1 MILFYLLGSVILI
14 ILLSTK
20 FKFHPV
26 SSLISVSFI
35 LGLLLKIEV
44 LDIIK
49 FIFDGVINS
58 ILGIGLIIFFSCVIG
73 QCLKQSSSLNL
84 FSQLILKTFKDKT
97 LSSLNIIGLFIGSV
111 VFCDSAFLVLSGITK
126 TISSTAAYSL
136 NSLNISLAGGL
147 YTSHNLIPPTPGPIA
162 ILNNFNSME
171 LIGDTIIYGFL
182 VSIPSSLISL
192 IFASKIINKTKIKI
206 NYKSD
211 ISYREV
217 FLPFLVIFIPLL
229 IISINTITELIGF
242 NLSREQIENIKTLSN
257 PNFALFV
264 GMSLSF
270 FLPQVRNIKKL
281 IFLES
286 IKDFYPIIFLT
297 SAGSAFGNIIK
308 NSDLIEFLPL
318 FFGNIDINLLNI
330 CLISFI
336 LGAIIKTSQ
345 GSSTS
350 AMIISSSLIFPLISQ
365 LHLEAFGIIMTTLSI
380 GAGSMMISHVN
391 DSYFWIVSKKS
402 DMSLKNS
409 LMYFS
414 TMTVFQSIG
423 TFLFIIFLVK
433 INSL

>member
-20 FKFHPV
+20 LKFHPV
-26 SSLISVSFI
+26 SSLILVSFI
-35 LGLLLKIEV
+35 LGLLLQIEF

-49 FIFDGVINS
+49 FILEGALNS
-58 ILGIGLIIFFSCVIG
+58 VLGIGLIIFFSCVIG
-73 QCLKQSSSLNL
+73 QCLKQSSSLSL

-126 TISSTAAYSL
+126 TISSTTAYSL

-147 YTSHNLIPPTPGPIA
+147 YTSHNLIPPTTGPIA
-162 ILNNFNSME
+162 ILDNFNSME
-171 LIGDTIIYGFL
+171 LIGDMIIYGFFI
-182 VSIPSSLISL
+182 SIPSSFISL
-192 IFASKIINKTKIKI
+192 IFAAKILNKTKIKI
-206 NYKSD
+206 NYNFD
-211 ISYREV
+211 VTFREA
-217 FLPFLVIFIPLL
+217 FLPFIVIFIPLL
-229 IISINTITELIGF
+229 VISINTITEFIGF
-242 NLSREQIENIKTLSN
+242 NLSREQIENIKNLSN

-264 GMSLSF
+264 GMVISF
-270 FLPQVRNIKKL
+270 FLPQVKNKKRM
-281 IFLES
+281 IFIES
-286 IKDFYPIIFLT
+286 LKDFYPIIFLT

-308 NSDLIEFLPL
+308 NSDLINFLPI
-318 FFGNIDINLLNI
+318 FFELIEINLINI
-330 CLISFI
+330 CFISFI

-365 LHLEAFGIIMTTLSI
+365 LNLESFGIIMTTLSI

-402 DMSLKNS
+402 DMNLKDSLF
-409 LMYFS
+409 YFS
-414 TMTVFQSIG
+414 TMTIVQSLG
-423 TFLFIIFLVK
+423 TFLFIIFLVI
-433 INSL
+433 INS

>member
-1 MILFYLLGSVILI
+1 
-14 ILLSTK
+14 
-20 FKFHPV
+20 
-26 SSLISVSFI
+26 
-35 LGLLLKIEV
+35 
-44 LDIIK
+44 
-49 FIFDGVINS
+49 
-58 ILGIGLIIFFSCVIG
+58 
-73 QCLKQSSSLNL
+73 
-84 FSQLILKTFKDKT
+84 
-97 LSSLNIIGLFIGSV
+97 LFIGSV

-126 TISSTAAYSL
+126 TISSTASYSL

>member
-1 MILFYLLGSVILI
+1 MILFYLFGSVILI

-26 SSLISVSFI
+26 SSLIIVSLI
-35 LGLLLKIEV
+35 LGVLLKIEV

-49 FIFDGVINS
+49 FIFDGAINS

-73 QCLKQSSSLNL
+73 QCLKQSSSLTL
-84 FSQLILKTFKDKT
+84 FSQLILKTFKSKT
-97 LSSLNIIGLFIGSV
+97 LSSLNIMGLFIGSV

-126 TISSTAAYSL
+126 TISSTTAYSL
-136 NSLNISLAGGL
+136 SSLNISLAGGL

-182 VSIPSSLISL
+182 ISIPSSVISL
-192 IFASKIINKTKIKI
+192 IFASKIINKTKISI
-206 NYKSD
+206 NYKFD
-211 ISYREV
+211 ISYRDV
-217 FLPFLVIFIPLL
+217 FLPFLVILIPLI
-229 IISINTITELIGF
+229 IISVNTITEFIGL
-242 NLSREQIENIKTLSN
+242 NLSKQQIENIKNLSN
-257 PNFALFV
+257 PNSALFI
-264 GMSLSF
+264 GMALSF
-270 FLPQVRNIKKL
+270 FLPKVRSKKMI
-281 IFLES
+281 IFKES
-286 IKDFYPIIFLT
+286 FKDFYPIIFLT

-308 NSDLIEFLPL
+308 NSDLINFLPL
-318 FFGNIDINLLNI
+318 FFESVDISLINI
-330 CLISFI
+330 CIISFM

-365 LHLEAFGIIMTTLSI
+365 LHLESFGIIMTTLSI

-402 DMSLKNS
+402 EMKLKDSL
-409 LMYFS
+409 LYFS
-414 TMTVFQSIG
+414 SMTVAQSVG
-423 TFLFIIFLVK
+423 TFVFIIFLVV
-433 INSL
+433 INS

>member
-1 MILFYLLGSVILI
+1 MILFYLFGSVILI

-26 SSLISVSFI
+26 SSLIIVSLI
-35 LGLLLKIEV
+35 LGVLLKIEV

-49 FIFDGVINS
+49 FIFDGAVNS

-73 QCLKQSSSLNL
+73 QCLKQSSSLTL
-84 FSQLILKTFKDKT
+84 FSQLILKTFKSKT
-97 LSSLNIIGLFIGSV
+97 LSSLNIMGLFIGSV

-126 TISSTAAYSL
+126 TISSTTAYSL
-136 NSLNISLAGGL
+136 SSLNISLAGGL

-182 VSIPSSLISL
+182 ISIPSSIISL
-192 IFASKIINKTKIKI
+192 IFASKIINKTKISI
-206 NYKSD
+206 NYKFD
-211 ISYREV
+211 ISYRDV
-217 FLPFLVIFIPLL
+217 FLPFLIILIPLL
-229 IISINTITELIGF
+229 IISVNTIIEFIGL
-242 NLSREQIENIKTLSN
+242 NLSKQQIENIKNLSN
-257 PNFALFV
+257 PNSALFI
-264 GMSLSF
+264 GMALSF
-270 FLPQVRNIKKL
+270 FLPKVRSKKMI
-281 IFLES
+281 IFKES
-286 IKDFYPIIFLT
+286 FKDFYPIIFLT

-308 NSDLIEFLPL
+308 NSDLINFLPL
-318 FFGNIDINLLNI
+318 FFESVDISLINI
-330 CLISFI
+330 CIISFM

-365 LHLEAFGIIMTTLSI
+365 LHLESFGIIMTTLSI

-402 DMSLKNS
+402 EMKLKDSL
-409 LMYFS
+409 LYFS
-414 TMTVFQSIG
+414 SMTVAQSVG
-423 TFLFIIFLVK
+423 TFVFIIFLVV
-433 INSL
+433 INS